1 MDAAKNGESRTGM
14 VCGGNRPAGSHF
26 HGVDRFG
33 RMSFPDVDTGFI
45 GWARNRSL
53 PVFPPAERKKTSGNE
68 V

>member
-1 MDAAKNGESRTGM
+1 MDAAKNRMSKTGT

-33 RMSFPDVDTGFI
+33 RTSFPDVDTGFI
-45 GWARNRSL
+45 AWAEKTVPCRFSRTLN
-53 PVFPPAERKKTSGNE
+53 EKTSGNE